1 MDNEVESKYYNY
13 KGKKLLSLELQ
24 DNSTSYK
31 NIYACC
37 YNVINTGKFPFMRFL
52 LTKSIFNKTLDF
64 PCIPI
69 FKNFDTAEL
78 INFSKVS
85 IFSLLMS
92 DSCDSFDIFNKNIEF
107 NGFYDFNKNLYLFFD
122 ITSCDNKINDIYSNN
137 NLWFSLIDE
146 IMNCG
151 HVCGIVVADIVSEFL
166 RLNNSLLFLLD
177 ENDDS
182 YEIPVVGYIGKP
194 ENKLNFT
201 YIFGESKSDKN
212 SILGSYYYFTDFVN
226 SLKDNENNKDNK
238 NLGIVRFALF
248 TGISKYIENR
258 QCDPTDESEIKK
270 QRLEDV
276 NLDQNLERLTMRIS
290 DHDGKW
296 SDNYDSVYLNNVELD
311 NGKIL
316 DKSIIVLKEYEQQIP
331 LSYHYTSNKKINT
344 TDNDYFIL

>member
-1 MDNEVESKYYNY
+1 MENEEYNQVEPKYYNY
-13 KGKKLLSLELQ
+13 KAKDLLSLELQ
-24 DNSTSYK
+24 EKSISYN

-52 LTKSIFNKTLDF
+52 LTNSIFNKTLNF
-64 PCIPI
+64 PCITI
-69 FKNFDTAEL
+69 FKNFDTDEL

-92 DSCDSFDIFNKNIEF
+92 DSFDNFNKNVEF

-122 ITSCDNKINDIYSNN
+122 ITSCDIKINDIYSNN

-146 IMNCG
+146 MINCG
-151 HVCGIVVADIVSEFL
+151 HVCGIVVADIVSDFL
-166 RLNNSLLFLLD
+166 RLNNSFLFLLD

-182 YEIPVVGYIGKP
+182 YEIPVVGYIAKP

-212 SILGSYYYFTDFVN
+212 SILGSHYYFTDFVT
-226 SLKDNENNKDNK
+226 SFKDNERDNDNNKS
-238 NLGIVRFALF
+238 GVVRFALF
-248 TGISKYIENR
+248 VGMSKYIENR
-258 QCDPTDESEIKK
+258 QCDPIDESEIKN

-276 NLDQNLERLTMRIS
+276 NLDQNSERLTMRIS
-290 DHDGKW
+290 DHDGNW
-296 SDNYDSVYLNNVELD
+296 ADIYDSVYLNNVELD
-311 NGKIL
+311 TGKIL

-331 LSYHYTSNKKINT
+331 ISYHYMSNKKIK
-344 TDNDYFIL
+344 TDGDYLIL